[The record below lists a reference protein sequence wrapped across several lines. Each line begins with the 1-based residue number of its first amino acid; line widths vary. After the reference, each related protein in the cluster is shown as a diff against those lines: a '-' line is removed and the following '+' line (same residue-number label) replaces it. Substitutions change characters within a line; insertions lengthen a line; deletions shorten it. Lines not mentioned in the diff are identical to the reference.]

1 MVGAVV
7 TLRDHTE
14 LRAVTGELDTV
25 RGLAEALRAQN
36 HEASNRLHTV
46 VSLIEL
52 GRVDDAVAFATDELH
67 TAQVLTDVVVG
78 AVEEPVVAAVPRRSS
93 SPRRRPTRTSRS

>member
-1 MVGAVV
+1 MTDEIYLVGDRVLVVNRPTRTGTRSVGSVV

-14 LRAVTGELDTV
+14 LQAVSGELDTV
-25 RGLAEALRAQN
+25 RGLAETLRAQN

-52 GRVDDAVAFATDELH
+52 GRVDEAVSSR
-67 TAQVLTDVVVG
+67 
-78 AVEEPVVAAVPRRSS
+78 PRSS
-93 SPRRRPTRTSRS
+93 RRHSR